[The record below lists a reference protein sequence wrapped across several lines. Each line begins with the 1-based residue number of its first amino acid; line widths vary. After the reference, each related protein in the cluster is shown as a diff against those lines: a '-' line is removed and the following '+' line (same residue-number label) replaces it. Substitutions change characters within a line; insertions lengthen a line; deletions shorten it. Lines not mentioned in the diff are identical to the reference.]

1 MFKNLK
7 DIIEKQVGS
16 RSKKSASTDATR
28 VDSFDFIELIQNW
41 ELIVGPMVYKHTR
54 PLKLLKRKLVIVS
67 NHPAFSH
74 QLSFLKDDILKKTKA
89 HFPKLQSLTDI
100 QFETNAQMFQKQAE
114 IASKTIKKPE
124 PKIHPMSPQYLELK
138 KQAIKIVEEHYGA
151 EEFKEVLIEIY
162 LDILLRENT

>member
-16 RSKKSASTDATR
+16 KASKAPTSDSAR
-28 VDSFDFIELIQNW
+28 VDSFDFIELVQNW

-54 PLKLLKRKLVIVS
+54 PLKLLKSKLVIVS

-74 QLSFLKDDILKKTKA
+74 QLSFLKDDILKKTKT
-89 HFPKLQSLTDI
+89 HFPKLRSLSDI

-114 IASKTIKKPE
+114 IVSKTVKKPE

-138 KQAIKIVEEHYGA
+138 KKAIDIVDQHYGD

-162 LDILLRENT
+162 LDILLRENA